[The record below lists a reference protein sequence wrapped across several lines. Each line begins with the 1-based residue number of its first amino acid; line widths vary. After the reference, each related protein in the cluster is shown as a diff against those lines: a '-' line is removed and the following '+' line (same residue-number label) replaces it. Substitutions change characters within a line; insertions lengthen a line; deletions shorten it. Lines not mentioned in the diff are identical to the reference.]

1 MIVGYEFE
9 SKFALELD
17 TSTYFLTLTLPVA

>member
-9 SKFALELD
+9 SKFALEFKLD
-17 TSTYFLTLTLPVA
+17 TSIYFLTLTLA